1 MPYAAMDTP
10 LPAET
15 YVLPRRGWQIDPR
28 HAALAAAGCW
38 LAFALITWL
47 VHSGRTGAFDEAG
60 LRLFRRDGDLALAGS
75 SAWAEA
81 VRDITALGGVL
92 LRTIVAIG
100 AFTALFFLRLRRE
113 AVLMAVTILTGL
125 AVELAIK
132 ELVGRPRPSL
142 VPHLTDAAGMSFP
155 SGHSFNSALGFMA
168 IALAFATYS
177 VRRRV
182 RWTLI
187 GSAML
192 LSMLVAFS
200 RVLLGVHY
208 PSDVIAG
215 WLGGA
220 GWAFL
225 AEAAFYRPA
234 KALADAVP

>member
-15 YVLPRRGWQIDPR
+15 LVLPRRGWQIDPR
-28 HAALAAAGCW
+28 HAALAGAACW
-38 LAFALITWL
+38 IGFALITWL
-47 VHSGRTGAFDEAG
+47 VHSGRTGAFDDAG
-60 LRLFRRDGDLALAGS
+60 LRLFRRNGDLALMGS
-75 SAWAEA
+75 TAWAEA
-81 VRDITALGGVL
+81 VRDTTALGGVV
-92 LRTIVAIG
+92 LRTIVSIA

-125 AVELAIK
+125 AVELTIK
-132 ELVGRPRPSL
+132 ELVGRPRPNL

-155 SGHSFNSALGFMA
+155 SGHSFNSALGFIA

-187 GSAML
+187 GSAMV
-192 LSMLVAFS
+192 LSILVAFS

>member
-1 MPYAAMDTP
+1 MDTP

-15 YVLPRRGWQIDPR
+15 LVLPRRGWQIDPR
-28 HAALAAAGCW
+28 HALAAGILCW
-38 LAFALITWL
+38 VGFGVMTWL
-47 VHSGRTGAFDEAG
+47 VHSGRIAGFEAAG
-60 LRLFRRDGDLALAGS
+60 LRLFRREGSLALIGS
-75 SAWAEA
+75 PALAEA
-81 VRDITALGGVL
+81 VRDITALGGTVL
-92 LRTIVAIG
+92 RVFVAIG
-100 AFTALFFLRLRRE
+100 AFVALIFLRLRRE
-113 AVLMAVTILTGL
+113 AVLMVVTILTGL

-142 VPHLTDAAGMSFP
+142 VPHLVEAGGMSFP
-155 SGHSFNSALGFMA
+155 SGHSFNSALGFIA

-187 GSAML
+187 GAAGV
-192 LSMLVAFS
+192 LSMLVASS
-200 RVLLGVHY
+200 RVALGVHY

-225 AEAAFYRPA
+225 AEAVLYRPA
-234 KALADAVP
+234 KAIADAVP